1 MSSTGILAHTF
12 NIGTG
17 ELMVILLV
25 GLLVFGPK
33 KLPEVARKVGK
44 SFQLMRK
51 TVNAFRDEVRDA
63 IAVPAEEVGI
73 DKDEATK
80 DTASED
86 KSETGTAQDSTAQD
100 GDGRAQDAT
109 AQDATAQDNREP
121 AEKAKA

>member
-63 IAVPAEEVGI
+63 IAVPAEEVGL

-80 DTASED
+80 EATSED
-86 KSETGTAQDSTAQD
+86 RSEASTAQDGTAQDSTAQD
-100 GDGRAQDAT
+100 G
-109 AQDATAQDNREP
+109 TAQDNREP

>member
-86 KSETGTAQDSTAQD
+86 KSETGTAQDGRAQD